1 MSFIKVFVSLIVLV
15 AALVGIMWLFDVVN
29 LNEVKEIGKKIGGA
43 LVILLVASGLISL
56 LVKR

>member
-43 LVILLVASGLISL
+43 LVILLVASGLISF
-56 LVKR
+56 VVRR